1 MEVASSSSSAT
12 VSATTAMMRAAT
24 WQALPPRHRGRR
36 SEAKG
41 AEGNTQSRKRKAIKE
56 NVEARAAKSAAG
68 TWAEATLEGKD
79 GCAGEFYEYLDHT
92 ADVQVRASV
101 RRWQRLSMNMHSN
114 PCLPS
119 NTNCC
124 LHYASPSPPHTPS
137 LLPCSATPGAP
148 PSRPPSKTWH
158 HACSTT

>member
-1 MEVASSSSSAT
+1 MEVISSSSSSAA
-12 VSATTAMMRAAT
+12 SASTAMMKAAT

-41 AEGNTQSRKRKAIKE
+41 DGGNIQLRKRKAIQE

-92 ADVQVRASV
+92 ADVQVRAGE
-101 RRWQRLSMNMHSN
+101 RTWQPLFINMRWVSHLLSSINLSS
-114 PCLPS
+114 PPL
-119 NTNCC
+119 
-124 LHYASPSPPHTPS
+124 PSPPAAP
-137 LLPCSATPGAP
+137 SATPGGLP
-148 PSRPPSKTWH
+148 WRQRSRTWPL
-158 HACSTT
+158 ACSTT